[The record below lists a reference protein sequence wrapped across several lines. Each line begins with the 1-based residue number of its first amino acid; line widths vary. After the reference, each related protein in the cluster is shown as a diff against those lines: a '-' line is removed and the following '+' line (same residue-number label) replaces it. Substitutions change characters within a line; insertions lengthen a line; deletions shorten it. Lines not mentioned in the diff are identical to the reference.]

1 MYAIPLAECM
11 KFHWQN
17 ICNSTGRMYAVP
29 LATCMWFHL
38 DDATWPKMLHTSQ
51 QQWASP
57 TASEQKTEDDSATV
71 QSTLMQCKS
80 YPPACTYYCDLDPMS
95 TSKMVVTNPN
105 SLLGYFP
112 FDAWQGRRKKRSISL
127 VERESSI
134 DNEKG
139 ILHPSLQSHVARFLH
154 SFPKPPILQCSFVS
168 TSSYF
173 PSSNPISHP
182 SIPKEILLPLT
193 HNTFFRM

>member
-1 MYAIPLAECM
+1 MSVITFGWCHLT
-11 KFHWQN
+11 QN
-17 ICNSTGRMYAVP
+17 ASHKSTAMGKSYCKRTDNWGWLCNSVI
-29 LATCMWFHL
+29 H
-38 DDATWPKMLHTSQ
+38 S
-51 QQWASP
+51 
-57 TASEQKTEDDSATV
+57 
-71 QSTLMQCKS
+71 LMQCKS
-80 YPPACTYYCDLDPMS
+80 YPPACTYYCDLDPIS
-95 TSKMVVTNPN
+95 TRKMVVTNPN

-139 ILHPSLQSHVARFLH
+139 ILHPSLQSLVARFLH
-154 SFPKPPILQCSFVS
+154 SFPKPPTLQCFFVS

-182 SIPKEILLPLT
+182 SIPKKILLPLT
-193 HNTFFRM
+193 YNTFLRT